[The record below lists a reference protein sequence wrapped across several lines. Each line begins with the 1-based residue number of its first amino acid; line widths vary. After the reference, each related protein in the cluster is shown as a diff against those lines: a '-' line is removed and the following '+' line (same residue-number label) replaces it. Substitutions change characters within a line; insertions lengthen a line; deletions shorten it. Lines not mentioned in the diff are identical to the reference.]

1 MSPTPDEPFR
11 PYLVVPTAGDHASGP
26 GDHGTEHEGMSPAPG
41 GERMATDDE
50 RAGAVLEVRGP
61 VELLP
66 DDDHQLA
73 KQEPN
78 DIREIE
84 GKIVD
89 RPDTSLALRVAGQV
103 ARLPRSE
110 QALTVGRVVVRETFT
125 TAQGVKSWWVRAWD
139 GLTRG
144 VHRRQIRLHEATGDN
159 DRLAEWVDRRNAHAN
174 DRMTRLTNLFHA
186 VLGVLKVTLLILIG
200 LPILL
205 FLIAFLVWVTGAGQF
220 TTVWIAA
227 GNALRWLFISIGWIW
242 TPAKFAA
249 PFLLVYAA
257 WREGRRAGVVPGWL
271 IVDPEEKA
279 AGRDVIPDEGAIL
292 NALRH
297 LGIPELNRAFK
308 QGWRPRFV
316 LPTTRDEKGYHTQ
329 LQLPEA
335 VTVEKVNTKKKV
347 MAHNLLRFPVEV
359 WLTEPRTMP
368 GVLDVWVADP
378 GALTGPIAPWP
389 LLHDG
394 QGDYFKGI
402 PVAVDIRG
410 KTIIGRLFE
419 ANYAIA
425 GMMGSGKS
433 TLIIVLLLGA
443 LLDPL
448 VDADVF
454 VMAVNADYKPM
465 KPRLRTLMTG
475 TGREVVEACLNAL
488 RDAYDSLSIRGKAL
502 DEHDARA
509 VTRELA
515 EKDPRLRPR
524 IIVIDECQALFMDE
538 EYGEEAEEL
547 AVKLENAAR
556 KYAVTVVKATP
567 EASSDSLPRRI
578 MTITSN
584 KACFAIGDQTSNDA
598 VLGTGSYKAGI
609 SAVGLEPKTDEGPG
623 DVGTFMGR
631 GFTAKPGLL
640 RGYYVSQAE
649 AHAVVER
656 ALALREHAGTA
667 AITEGPRDLLDDL
680 RDVLGEEALP
690 IAKVPALL
698 VRRFPTW
705 ALYKSLT
712 GKALREQLLALGVRV
727 PATGNLWP
735 LSRESIVEA
744 IAHRGDRDDGEAS

>member
-1 MSPTPDEPFR
+1 MSAADRPRFTIVPTPGDNA
-11 PYLVVPTAGDHASGP
+11 AGE
-26 GDHGTEHEGMSPAPG
+26 GDRDTPHEGINPAPG
-41 GERMATDDE
+41 RERLATPADRE
-50 RAGAVLEVRGP
+50 HAQLQVRGP

-66 DDDHQLA
+66 DDDRELTD
-73 KQEPN
+73 PP
-78 DIREIE
+78 DDVREIE
-84 GKIVD
+84 GTVVD
-89 RPDTSLALRVAGQV
+89 RPDTSIALRVAGQV

-110 QALTVGRVVVRETFT
+110 QALTVGRVVLRETFT
-125 TAQGVKSWWVRAWD
+125 TAQGVHSWWRRAWD

-144 VHRRQIRLHEATGDN
+144 VHRRQIRLHEATGDS

-174 DRMTRLTNLFHA
+174 DRMTRLMNLFHA

-200 LPILL
+200 APILL
-205 FLIAFLVWVTGAGQF
+205 FLVAFLVWVTGAGDF

-227 GNALRWLFISIGWIW
+227 GNALRWLFTAIGWAW
-242 TPAKFAA
+242 TPAKVAA
-249 PFLLVYAA
+249 PILLVYAA
-257 WREGRRAGVVPGWL
+257 WREGRRAGIMPGWL
-271 IVDPEEKA
+271 ITDPEEKA

-308 QGWRPRFV
+308 AGWRPRFV
-316 LPTTRDEKGYHTQ
+316 LPTERDGKGYHTQ
-329 LQLPEA
+329 LELPEA
-335 VTVEKVNTKKKV
+335 VTVEKINNKKKV
-347 MAHNLLRFPVEV
+347 LAHNLVRFPVEV

-368 GVLDVWVADP
+368 GVLDVWVADQ
-378 GALTGPIAPWP
+378 GALTGPVPQWP

-394 QGDYFKGI
+394 EGDYFKGI

-410 KTIIGRLFE
+410 KTIVGRLFE

-433 TLIIVLLLGA
+433 TLIIILLLGA

-488 RDAYDSLSIRGKAL
+488 RDAYDSLSVRGKAL
-502 DEHDARA
+502 DEHNARA

-538 EYGEEAEEL
+538 EYGEEAEEVS
-547 AVKLENAAR
+547 VKLENAAR

-649 AHAVVER
+649 AGQVVER
-656 ALALREHAGTA
+656 AVAIRERADVRATQVQ
-667 AITEGPRDLLDDL
+667 TRDLLEDL
-680 RDVLGEEALP
+680 TAVMGEEP
-690 IAKVPALL
+690 IPSADLPALL
-698 VRRFPTW
+698 ARHAPQWLPYRT
-705 ALYKSLT
+705 LT
-712 GKALREQLLALGVRV
+712 GKQLRQQLAGLGVRV
-727 PATGNLWP
+727 PSTGNRWP
-735 LSRESIVEA
+735 VSRSDVVEVLA
-744 IAHRGDRDDGEAS
+744 RRQLDDEEADS